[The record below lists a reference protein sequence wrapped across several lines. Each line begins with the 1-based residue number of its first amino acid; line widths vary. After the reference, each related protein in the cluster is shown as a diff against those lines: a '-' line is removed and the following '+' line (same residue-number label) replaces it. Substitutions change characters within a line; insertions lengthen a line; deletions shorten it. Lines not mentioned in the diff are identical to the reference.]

1 MCALCILMS
10 ETGGMKTTE
19 VQRKFNEGA
28 TNLKLA
34 PNSGNVLSY
43 VHSTER
49 PVVRAPEYPLLTDN
63 MGAAPSK
70 LRSLCSIFSF

>member
-1 MCALCILMS
+1 MCVLCILMS
-10 ETGGMKTTE
+10 ETGGLKTTE
-19 VQRKFNEGA
+19 VQRKFNDGA

-63 MGAAPSK
+63 GRSSK
-70 LRSLCSIFSF
+70 